1 MALAVVFVLVCAATL
16 SRGFAEQIARDVFF
30 SLTLAG
36 CSIVLLSVCSWREFA
51 AAGAAGLALGSLQ
64 MSVLKT
70 PVLVST
76 ALGFLGLGSLF
87 VLVVAR
93 IRSNGENRQL
103 LQDASCPLCC
113 WCFSDTSVPVP
124 WN

>member
-1 MALAVVFVLVCAATL
+1 M
-16 SRGFAEQIARDVFF
+16 
-30 SLTLAG
+30 
-36 CSIVLLSVCSWREFA
+36 LSVCSWREFA

-64 MSVLKT
+64 MFVLKT

-93 IRSNGENRQL
+93 IRSSGENRQL
-103 LQDASCPLCC
+103 LQDATLPPLLLVLLGY
-113 WCFSDTSVPVP
+113 FGSGVDDRVYHLFDLVLASAAAAFIA
-124 WN
+124 